1 MVDNGAFDLPDGNQ
15 SENRKVKKRKKM
27 SKSQG
32 NGEVVNSNIAVY
44 VERSGETEM
53 MEEDRNKGVDAKPS
67 HVRTL
72 TNGLVIQE
80 QEKGIKDG
88 KIAASGKKVVYLN
101 GLKHVR

>member
-15 SENRKVKKRKKM
+15 SEKRKVKKRKKM

-32 NGEVVNSNIAVY
+32 NGEVVNSNITIY

-53 MEEDRNKGVDAKPS
+53 MEENRNKEEDAKPS
-67 HVRTL
+67 LVRTL
-72 TNGLVIQE
+72 TNGLLIQE

-88 KIAASGKKVVYLN
+88 KIAASGKKVVI
-101 GLKHVR
+101 

>member
-1 MVDNGAFDLPDGNQ
+1 MVDNGAYDLPDGNQ

-32 NGEVVNSNIAVY
+32 NGEVVNSNVAVY

-53 MEEDRNKGVDAKPS
+53 EEDRSKGDNAKPS
-67 HVRTL
+67 NVRTL

-80 QEKGIKDG
+80 QEKGKKDG

-101 GLKHVR
+101 GLKYFR